1 MIDLATLT
9 GACVVALGS
18 ETAGLFSNDDEIVE
32 DLTAAGKQSFEPVWR
47 LPIQDEHKEAI
58 KGNTGDISNLGK

>member
-9 GACVVALGS
+9 GACVVALGT

-32 DLTAAGKQSFEPVWR
+32 DLTAAGK
-47 LPIQDEHKEAI
+47 
-58 KGNTGDISNLGK
+58 